1 MRHKACQETAAH
13 RFAIKE
19 PPSPRRNGKEKE
31 ELRAIDLLTGGC
43 VFRSRP
49 QLIFANHLCCFT
61 SEAPLLLPRRLDS
74 RLSKSREIAS
84 LHALIASRG
93 ETGVRPWLEH
103 RRESEMKY
111 LRRYFGSV
119 SESDWEVHDILEGI
133 VPLFTFERS
142 SRVLGIEERT
152 PSAGGNCEGI
162 PKEVDATCTSEGK
175 YAQSSRRSGCRVS
188 TSQPLTYGH
197 QS

>member
-142 SRVLGIEERT
+142 SRVLGIE
-152 PSAGGNCEGI
+152 G
-162 PKEVDATCTSEGK
+162 
-175 YAQSSRRSGCRVS
+175 
-188 TSQPLTYGH
+188 
-197 QS
+197 